1 MLTTVES
8 SGATLHVQT
17 NGDPA
22 SPALML
28 WPSGSSTL
36 HVWDHL
42 APRLAETFHVLRFDI
57 RGVGQST
64 PATNATTDQYT
75 FEQYAKDARRV
86 LDHLGIDACHVWSQS
101 WGSRPAIA
109 FAALHPERVLSAA
122 FYAANTDLPDVS
134 AQREGTR
141 EAAERRRAAGVET
154 PPIPEGIGNHKDP
167 TTVPLAMQALRKFNL
182 AAVIPQLKM
191 PVLIA
196 TGDHD
201 PNLTSSREIAE
212 TAPNARLVELRD
224 VGHNAILEHPGLAL
238 ATFFGF
244 HT

>member
-1 MLTTVES
+1 M
-8 SGATLHVQT
+8 
-17 NGDPA
+17 
-22 SPALML
+22 
-28 WPSGSSTL
+28 
-36 HVWDHL
+36 
-42 APRLAETFHVLRFDI
+42 
-57 RGVGQST
+57 
-64 PATNATTDQYT
+64 
-75 FEQYAKDARRV
+75 
-86 LDHLGIDACHVWSQS
+86 DHLGIDACHVWSQS
-101 WGSRPAIA
+101 WGSRPAIT
-109 FAALHPERVLSAA
+109 FTALHPERVLSAA

-141 EAAERRRAAGVET
+141 QAAERRNATGIET
-154 PPIPEGIGNHKDP
+154 PPIPEGIGDHKDP

-224 VGHNAILEHPGLAL
+224 VGHNAILEHPELAL
-238 ATFFGF
+238 QTFLAF